1 MYKPRY
7 RDGNDRCYLLSMTTA
22 THDDIVRLF
31 PGVQDHAVLEILATK
46 ATVDDLEAASLMLQ
60 DADEGLIDAKQR
72 QGDRL
77 NILVGILANS
87 EIQPPDDFDR

>member
-7 RDGNDRCYLLSMTTA
+7 RDGNERCYLSGMAIA
-22 THDDIVRLF
+22 THDDIARLF
-31 PGVQDHAVLEILATK
+31 PGVQDHAVLEILATN
-46 ATVDDLEAASLMLQ
+46 ATVDDLKAASLMLQ

>member
-7 RDGNDRCYLLSMTTA
+7 RDGNERCYIPGMATA
-22 THDDIVRLF
+22 THEDIVRLF
-31 PGVQDHAVLEILATK
+31 PGVQDHAVQEILATK
-46 ATVDDLEAASLMLQ
+46 AAVDDLEAASLMLQ

-77 NILVGILANS
+77 NILLGILVKS
-87 EIQPPDDFDR
+87 EIRLRDDFDR